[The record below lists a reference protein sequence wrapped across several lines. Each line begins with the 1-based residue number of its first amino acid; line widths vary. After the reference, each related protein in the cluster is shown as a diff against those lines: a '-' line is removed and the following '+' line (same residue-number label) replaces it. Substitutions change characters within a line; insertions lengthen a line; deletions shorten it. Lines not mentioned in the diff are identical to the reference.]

1 MTASITNLTDHRA
14 DRDADLRL
22 LIRKALTSAQQAE
35 LSVLAR
41 AGYVTE
47 TDLDRSR
54 RLEATVKKLVA
65 LKLAEEAP
73 AEGRVTITAWGERC
87 AALLNTTTKET
98 P

>member
-1 MTASITNLTDHRA
+1 MTASATSLADHRA

-22 LIRKALTSAQQAE
+22 LIRKALTPAQQAE

-41 AGYVTE
+41 AGHVTE

-65 LKLAEEAP
+65 LKLAEREI
-73 AEGRVTITAWGERC
+73 AEGRVRITAWGERC
-87 AALLNTTTKET
+87 ARILEAG